1 MAYSLQFTFLRHTYQ
16 FTLAKGFLLLCV
28 FFFVLC
34 CSLGVWQL
42 HRYAFK
48 KQLVTAYTERLQQAP
63 IDFATI
69 DKNQIAAFQPVFVHG
84 EYVNSE
90 SILIQN
96 RVYNNKIGYEVLT
109 PFQMQDQSWV
119 WVDRGWVET
128 PMIPMVQGKQR
139 IQGYIKLNNE
149 YQFILGNNILEPN
162 KKPLIIQKID
172 WNELQQ
178 FIQHPFYPFVLRL
191 DESQPGSLV
200 REWIISASTPERHMA
215 YAIQWFVMALVL
227 LVAYIAFSCQR
238 MGKVS

>member
-16 FTLAKGFLLLCV
+16 FTLAKGFLLLCL

-42 HRYAFK
+42 HRYDFK
-48 KQLVTAYTERLQQAP
+48 KQLLTAYTERLQQAP
-63 IDFATI
+63 IDFAAI
-69 DKNQIAAFQPVFVHG
+69 NKNQIAAFQPVFVHG

-119 WVDRGWVET
+119 WVDRGWVKT

-139 IQGYIKLNNE
+139 IQGYIKFNNE

-191 DESQPGSLV
+191 DESQPGGLV
-200 REWIISASTPERHMA
+200 REWIISASTPERHLA